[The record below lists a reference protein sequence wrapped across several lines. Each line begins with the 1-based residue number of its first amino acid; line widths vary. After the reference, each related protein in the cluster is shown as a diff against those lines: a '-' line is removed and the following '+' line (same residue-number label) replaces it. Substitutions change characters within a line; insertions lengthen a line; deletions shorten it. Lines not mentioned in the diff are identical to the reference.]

1 MKAEIINVINTAW
14 QFIQGNSR
22 FMSWNLFLALFPLAM
37 SFWLFSKPRSIFIR
51 WGVLLL
57 LGATLLANIKRI
69 VAYGSKLD
77 IEMAIAMTLI
87 LIILGICLLLR
98 RQSFSLLWWFSFV
111 IFIAFLPNAPYVLTD
126 IIHLYQDIRQS
137 NSVWVLTLA
146 VVPQYLLFMF
156 IGFEAYVLSLIN
168 LGYYLQRQGWSNF
181 ILGIELIIHCLSAI
195 GIYLGRFKRFNSW
208 DVVTNPDALVKSVY
222 NDMFS
227 QRPILV
233 IFITFIVI
241 FSLYWL
247 MKLVTLA
254 LLQQYQINQEE
265 GKKISRASPKF

>member
-1 MKAEIINVINTAW
+1 
-14 QFIQGNSR
+14 
-22 FMSWNLFLALFPLAM
+22 
-37 SFWLFSKPRSIFIR
+37 
-51 WGVLLL
+51 
-57 LGATLLANIKRI
+57 
-69 VAYGSKLD
+69 
-77 IEMAIAMTLI
+77 
-87 LIILGICLLLR
+87 
-98 RQSFSLLWWFSFV
+98 LLWWFGFL

-168 LGYYLQRQGWSNF
+168 LGDYLQRQGWSNF

-195 GIYLGRFKRFNSW
+195 GIYMGRFKRFNSW
-208 DVVTNPDALVKSVY
+208 DVVTNPDALVKSIY
-222 NDMFS
+222 NDMFDR
-227 QRPILV
+227 RPILV

-247 MKLVTLA
+247 MKLVTLT

-265 GKKISRASPKF
+265 SEKISRASAKF